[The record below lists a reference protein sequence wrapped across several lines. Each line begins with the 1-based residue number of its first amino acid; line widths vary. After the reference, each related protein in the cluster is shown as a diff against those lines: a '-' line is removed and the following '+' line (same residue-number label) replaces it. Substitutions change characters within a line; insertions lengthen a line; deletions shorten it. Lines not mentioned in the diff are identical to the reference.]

1 MKTLFNFTRGLP
13 SLFRKWLIFFF
24 SGRASV
30 LLLKNDDIGDF
41 LTFLPVAAELRRR
54 YPAEKYFILAVVN
67 PTVRRLA
74 EDSALFDAVLSLPRY
89 RSPWQWRRA
98 RLPFL
103 FWNLRRHAVVIDA
116 TLAHSLWE
124 HLPGHAPAKG
134 CSIAFHLEEW
144 WNHLSPKLLKQQQL
158 LFQQLIPVKI
168 SDNIFSAYEKILKGN
183 GIVSST
189 LTAENCHDALGTI
202 LKKYSNPLAGKKY
215 IAFALGAGQA
225 KRIWPTECYA
235 AVIDQLQ
242 QPHSDFRYV
251 LLGTETEHILGEQVA
266 STAQSS
272 GSVDNCCGK
281 YVLGTTLR
289 VISDAQLLIANET
302 SLAHAGAMLR
312 IPTVIIA
319 GGGHW
324 GLFVPYPAGMEGV
337 WVSTVSTNDH
347 TCFGCGW
354 HCTREGNEPVPCI
367 KAVSVNQVL
376 NATEKLLQ
384 QRMK

>member
-1 MKTLFNFTRGLP
+1 MKTLFNFTGGLS

-103 FWNLRRHAVVIDA
+103 FWNLRRHAVIIDA

-124 HLPGHAPAKG
+124 QLPGHAPAQE
-134 CSIAFHLEEW
+134 CSIAFHHKEW
-144 WNHLSPKLLKQQQL
+144 WDHLFPELNKQQQQ
-158 LFQQLIPVKI
+158 LFQYQIPVKN
-168 SDNIFSAYEKILKGN
+168 SDNIFSAYEKILYALDPN
-183 GIVSST
+183 ST
-189 LTAENCHDALGTI
+189 VQITKSCEQPLAVIIQKRL
-202 LKKYSNPLAGKKY
+202 NPLAGQRY
-215 IAFALGAGQA
+215 IALAIGAGQQ
-225 KRIWPTECYA
+225 KKIWPTEYYA
-235 AVIDQLQ
+235 ALIKQLHLEH
-242 QPHSDFRYV
+242 PACIPV
-251 LLGTETEHILGEQVA
+251 LLGTDKERQLGEQIIA
-266 STAQSS
+266 SAPSAMIKN
-272 GSVDNCCGK
+272 GCGI
-281 YVLGTTLR
+281 YELETTFR
-289 VISDAQLLIANET
+289 IISQAKLLIANDT

-312 IPTVIIA
+312 IPTIIIA

-354 HCTREGNEPVPCI
+354 HCSRGGDAPAPCI
-367 KAVSVNQVL
+367 KAISVNQVL
-376 NATEKLLQ
+376 AAV
-384 QRMK
+384 QRLNIGL

>member
-1 MKTLFNFTRGLP
+1 MKTLFNFTRKIA
-13 SLFRKWLIFFF
+13 SLFQNWLTFLF

-41 LTFLPVAAELRRR
+41 LTFLPAAAELRRR

-103 FWNLRRHAVVIDA
+103 FWNLRRHAVIIDA

-124 HLPGHAPAKG
+124 HLPGHATATQY
-134 CSIAFHLEEW
+134 SVAFHLEEW
-144 WNHLSPKLLKQQQL
+144 WDRLSPELREQQRQ
-158 LFQQLIPVKI
+158 LFQYQIPVKI
-168 SDNIFSAYEKILKGN
+168 SDNIFSAYEKILQILAPN
-183 GIVSST
+183 ST
-189 LTAENCHDALGTI
+189 TRIAKECEQI
-202 LKKYSNPLAGKKY
+202 LPRIIQKRPNPLAGQKY
-215 IAFALGAGQA
+215 IALAIGAGQP
-225 KRIWPTECYA
+225 KKIWPAEYYA
-235 AVIDQLQ
+235 ALIERIQLAY
-242 QPHSDFRYV
+242 PSWLPV
-251 LLGTETEHILGEQVA
+251 LLGTEGERLIGEQIIDAVP
-266 STAQSS
+266 SLMIKN
-272 GSVDNCCGK
+272 GCGA
-281 YVLGTTLR
+281 YELETTFR
-289 VISDAQLLIANET
+289 IISQAQLLIANDT

-337 WVSTVSTNDH
+337 WVSTVSANDH

-354 HCTREGNEPVPCI
+354 HCTRGGNEPVPCI

-376 NATEKLLQ
+376 NAAEKLLQ
-384 QRMK
+384 QRKK